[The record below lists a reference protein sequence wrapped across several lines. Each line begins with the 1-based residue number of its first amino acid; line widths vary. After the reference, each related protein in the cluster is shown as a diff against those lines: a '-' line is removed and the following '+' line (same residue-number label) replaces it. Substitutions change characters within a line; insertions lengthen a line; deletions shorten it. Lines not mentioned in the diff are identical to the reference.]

1 MTRPD
6 PRQNAA
12 LSAAMSRA
20 VDLSALKARADA
32 AANPTSP
39 GGGPSGPPSEFVVET
54 TEETFGAVVEQS
66 LQIPV
71 VVALYASWSPQSVEL
86 VTTAEKLAAKSRGTW
101 LLAKVDVDASPRIA
115 QTFGAQSV
123 PMLIAVAAGQP
134 IDGLVDVLPEPQ
146 LKQWIDRL
154 VTALRDRMPGIAEA
168 EANFVDAPEEEPEPE
183 PDDPRL
189 VAAEDALER
198 GDYAAA
204 EAAYQQILDA
214 EPANEEVKAA
224 LAQVR
229 FIARAES
236 ADPNAIAAADADP
249 DNLDAQFAAAD
260 VELAEQRVDDA
271 FRRLIDTVRRTSG
284 EDRDRV
290 RSHLVELFGL
300 FPADDPKVAAA
311 RRNLASALF

>member
-1 MTRPD
+1 
-6 PRQNAA
+6 
-12 LSAAMSRA
+12 MSRA
-20 VDLSALKARADA
+20 VDLSGLKARADA
-32 AANPTSP
+32 SRTASP
-39 GGGPSGPPSEFVVET
+39 QTGGSPAPASEFVLDT

-66 LQIPV
+66 LQVPV

-86 VTTAEKLAAKSRGTW
+86 VQTAEKLARQSRGTW

-154 VTALRDRMPGIAEA
+154 IDALRDRMPGIEAAEA
-168 EANFVDAPEEEPEPE
+168 ANPAEAGEDLEVEEPE
-183 PDDPRL
+183 DPRF
-189 VAAEDALER
+189 VTAEEAFER

-214 EPANEEVKAA
+214 EPTNELAA
-224 LAQVR
+224 EALVQVR
-229 FIARAES
+229 FAARAEA
-236 ADPNAIAAADADP
+236 ADPGAIANADANPSDVDAQLAAADAEVAG
-249 DNLDAQFAAAD
+249 NEVEAAFARLVDA
-260 VELAEQRVDDA
+260 
-271 FRRLIDTVRRTSG
+271 VRRTAG

-290 RSHLVELFGL
+290 RGHLVELFGL
-300 FPADDPKVAAA
+300 IPADDPRVAAA

>member
-1 MTRPD
+1 
-6 PRQNAA
+6 
-12 LSAAMSRA
+12 MSRA

-32 AANPTSP
+32 ARTPSSP
-39 GGGPSGPPSEFVVET
+39 GGGGSPSSPASEFVIDT

-66 LQIPV
+66 LQVPV
-71 VVALYASWSPQSVEL
+71 VVALYASWSPQSMEL
-86 VTTAEKLAAKSRGTW
+86 VRTAEKLAARGRGTW

-134 IDGLVDVLPEPQ
+134 VDGLVDVLPEPE

-154 VTALRDRMPGIAEA
+154 ITALRDRMPGIAAA
-168 EANFVDAPEEEPEPE
+168 EQNNPADGDAPEPEPE
-183 PDDPRL
+183 PEDPRL
-189 VAAEDALER
+189 IAAEDALER
-198 GDYAAA
+198 GDYAEA
-204 EAAYQQILDA
+204 EATYQQILDE

-236 ADPNAIAAADADP
+236 ADPNAIAAADANP
-249 DNLDAQFAAAD
+249 DDLDAQFAAAD
-260 VELAEQRVDDA
+260 VELAEQRTEDA
-271 FRRLIDTVRRTSG
+271 FRRLIDTVRRTAG

-300 FPADDPKVAAA
+300 FPADDPTVAAA

>member
-1 MTRPD
+1 
-6 PRQNAA
+6 
-12 LSAAMSRA
+12 MSRA

-32 AANPTSP
+32 TRTSNSSGAA
-39 GGGPSGPPSEFVVET
+39 PSGPPSEFVLDT

-66 LQIPV
+66 LQVPV
-71 VVALYASWSPQSVEL
+71 VVALYASWSPQSMEL
-86 VTTAEKLAAKSRGTW
+86 VATAAKLAAQGRGTW
-101 LLAKVDVDASPRIA
+101 LLAKVDVDANPRIA

-154 VTALRDRMPGIAEA
+154 VTALRDRMPGIAAA
-168 EANFVDAPEEEPEPE
+168 EANNAGAPADEPEPE
-183 PDDPRL
+183 AEDPRL

-214 EPANEEVKAA
+214 EPGNEEVKAA

-236 ADPNAIAAADADP
+236 ADPNAIATADANP
-249 DNLDAQFAAAD
+249 DDLDAQFAAAD
-260 VELAEQRVDDA
+260 VELAEQRVEDA
-271 FRRLIDTVRRTSG
+271 FRRLVDTVRRTAG

-300 FPADDPKVAAA
+300 FPADDPKVLAA
-311 RRNLASALF
+311 RRDLASALF

>member
-1 MTRPD
+1 
-6 PRQNAA
+6 
-12 LSAAMSRA
+12 MSRA

-32 AANPTSP
+32 SRTPSAPGP
-39 GGGPSGPPSEFVVET
+39 GGGGSPSTSASEFVIDT
-54 TEETFGAVVEQS
+54 TEETFGGVVEQS
-66 LQIPV
+66 LQVPV
-71 VVALYASWSPQSVEL
+71 VVALYASWSPQSMEL
-86 VTTAEKLAAKSRGTW
+86 VQTAERLAARSRGTW

-134 IDGLVDVLPEPQ
+134 VDGLVDVLPEPE

-154 VTALRDRMPGIAEA
+154 VTALRDRMPGIAAA
-168 EANFVDAPEEEPEPE
+168 EQNNPAEGDAPEVEPEPE
-183 PDDPRL
+183 PEDPRL
-189 VAAEDALER
+189 IAAEDALER
-198 GDYAAA
+198 GDYAEA

-214 EPANEEVKAA
+214 EPTNEEVKAA

-236 ADPNAIAAADADP
+236 ADPSAVATADANP
-249 DNLDAQFAAAD
+249 DDLDAQFAAAD
-260 VELAEQRVDDA
+260 VELAEQRIEDA
-271 FRRLIDTVRRTSG
+271 FRRLIDTVRRTAG

-300 FPADDPKVAAA
+300 FPADDPMVTAA